1 MKLARAVRYGHHRA
15 AVSCRLKPVPLLAHV
30 TRQGGILRYWQEDYT
45 SSSGQPVYQSY
56 WVPQWWIVSTSPLS
70 PYYDDNGCMAGFN
83 LLIHSPYWETM
94 SFATLDGCYR
104 WLLARGISPHEG
116 WSPARHDERWW
127 NLGSGG
133 WK

>member
-15 AVSCRLKPVPLLAHV
+15 AVSCRLQPVPLLAHV
-30 TRQGGILRYWQEDYT
+30 VRQGGILRYWQPDDT
-45 SSSGQPVYQSY
+45 TGKTTRQPY
-56 WVPQWWIVSTSPLS
+56 WVPEWWIVSTSPLS
-70 PYYDDNGCMAGFN
+70 PYYEAGRMAGFEI
-83 LLIHSPYWETM
+83 LLKSPYWETM

-104 WLLARGISPHEG
+104 WLRQRGISPHEG

-133 WK
+133 WKCC